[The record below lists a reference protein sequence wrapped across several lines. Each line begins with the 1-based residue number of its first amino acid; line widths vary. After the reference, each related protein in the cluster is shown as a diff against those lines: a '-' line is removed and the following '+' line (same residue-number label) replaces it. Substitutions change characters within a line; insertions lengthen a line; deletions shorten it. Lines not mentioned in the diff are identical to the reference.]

1 MITGRGHCL
10 ISLHGEVSGDGD
22 IYALHEVIDHV
33 EEELR
38 ETLGCEAV
46 IHMDPVAADD
56 EETMALKI
64 RVEALLKELDPRITM
79 HDFRIVHGA
88 SCTRLIFDAVVPDE
102 AIASEEEA
110 GRRIQEK
117 IQELGDQYK
126 TAARI
131 DRFSVK

>member
-1 MITGRGHCL
+1 MR
-10 ISLHGEVSGDGD
+10 
-22 IYALHEVIDHV
+22 
-33 EEELR
+33 
-38 ETLGCEAV
+38 
-46 IHMDPVAADD
+46 
-56 EETMALKI
+56 
-64 RVEALLKELDPRITM
+64 
-79 HDFRIVHGA
+79 GA

>member
-1 MITGRGHCL
+1 
-10 ISLHGEVSGDGD
+10 
-22 IYALHEVIDHV
+22 
-33 EEELR
+33 
-38 ETLGCEAV
+38 
-46 IHMDPVAADD
+46 
-56 EETMALKI
+56 MALKI

-131 DRFSVK
+131 DRFSIK